1 MIFVLVNF
9 TPILSKLT
17 QIYYFKIII
26 LLNLWL
32 SEIDSILSI
41 KLIFTQTS
49 VVTISAL
56 FYSDFCKI
64 TQGFFV
70 NFVEDNLLKL
80 TVTSSITAKM
90 LEQTK

>member
-56 FYSDFCKI
+56 FYSDFCVKLFK
-64 TQGFFV
+64 GF
-70 NFVEDNLLKL
+70 LLILSK
-80 TVTSSITAKM
+80 TTSSN
-90 LEQTK
+90 